1 LALPSGLGQD
11 IESQNP
17 IFALLRRDALPRV
30 RRAPLTVATVFKELL
45 GWLNATLRAEK
56 IRHDSLRSAFGTYS
70 VPRLTELGETRFWRI
85 DPALADAYESSLASN
100 NIGWVEVKSLLA
112 GQADVLQLCSR
123 AKVGVDDRKFSLSQ

>member
-1 LALPSGLGQD
+1 
-11 IESQNP
+11 
-17 IFALLRRDALPRV
+17 
-30 RRAPLTVATVFKELL
+30 VFKELL

-100 NIGWVEVKSLLA
+100 NIGWVEVKSENRV
-112 GQADVLQLCSR
+112 DWSR
-123 AKVGVDDRKFSLSQ
+123 RA